1 MNEILDHLYLEHHGI
16 PAQKWGV
23 KHGPPYP
30 LDYEDHSPAQKKA
43 MRKAARAQRHENK
56 ATLKGERADK
66 YREAHTIP
74 VGTKIYRT
82 SVRDNEDTNGIKYV
96 SYLDADRNHYKG
108 GWIRQTGNADKA
120 YEYEYELKE
129 DLKVPS
135 RRELSSVVNSV
146 IKSNPTYVPKT
157 VNAWLDM
164 CMPEGSENRY
174 YESVDNQGNYD
185 KKKWNSYVK
194 ECERKFKDMSL
205 NEAYYYTAQTFGKNK
220 EIRGKVI
227 DELKKRGYNAM
238 VDEASVGGQNGYKKE
253 GIDPLIVFDGS
264 VLNTTNM
271 KEISRKEEAKAKKA
285 DDKFERNS
293 NKRKFAQWGIEFE
306 DEKAMITYPQ
316 NDYRSYLEHHG
327 TPGQKW
333 GVRKAAWYPIAA
345 FQKASNKVGT
355 KAREFR
361 EKRAAERKR
370 KQRAANL
377 QKAREARAKKAQETK
392 DFEAEKKRILTSGT
406 PGEVIKISSKL
417 SNQEIQDALNR
428 NRNLEQLRA
437 AERTRV
443 KDIKDAEFNAKY
455 EKLDN
460 IARTVSKATEYANTA
475 KGALDV
481 YKGIKK
487 LLEGDE
493 PKITNIAEILKHPE
507 RATDEQIKAAS
518 IRKKY
523 EESLGIGKE
532 NKPEAKPQQT
542 NETGDKKPNES
553 NTKQTESYTKSTK
566 SDPNNKS
573 NLHTSE
579 DSEPRSYTKN
589 VNSDPNAKQSHHDYE
604 QSGSKRSNVIDGE
617 WRDVM
622 SSDQVSTALT
632 VASRAMNYYDSASG
646 QRAVKSFNNLLSGS
660 TQKQL
665 PDNRRNDRGQFL
677 LEDNNKKKG

>member
-1 MNEILDHLYLEHHGI
+1 MDEIFDYLYLEHHGI

-43 MRKAARAQRHENK
+43 MRKAARVQRHENK

-120 YEYEYELKE
+120 YEYDPELNE

-146 IKSNPTYVPKT
+146 IKSNPAYVPKT
-157 VNAWLDM
+157 VNTWLDM

-271 KEISRKEEAKAKKA
+271 KEISRKEEVKAKKA

-306 DEKAMITYPQ
+306 DEKAIITYPE
-316 NDYRSYLEHHG
+316 NDYRSFLEHHG
-327 TPGQKW
+327 IPGQKW

-345 FQKASNKVGT
+345 FQKASDKVGT
-355 KAREFR
+355 KVHEFK
-361 EKRAAERKR
+361 EKRAAARKA

-377 QKAREARAKKAQETK
+377 QKAREIRSKKVQEEK

-406 PGEVIKISSKL
+406 PGEVIKISNRL

-428 NRNLEQLRA
+428 NRNLEGLRA
-437 AERTRV
+437 AEKTRI

-455 EKLDN
+455 EKLDK
-460 IARTVSKATEYANTA
+460 IARTVGKVTEYANTA
-475 KGALDV
+475 KGALDA
-481 YKGIKK
+481 YNGIKK
-487 LLEGDE
+487 ILEGDAKPKISNIADILKNPEKYSDEDVKNAAIRDRNLKSMGYGQKKDEGSDSKPAESKPESSKATNESKPKEETYKQTVE
-493 PKITNIAEILKHPE
+493 PKPKAE
-507 RATDEQIKAAS
+507 KADNDQ
-518 IRKKY
+518 RG
-523 EESLGIGKE
+523 EF
-532 NKPEAKPQQT
+532 
-542 NETGDKKPNES
+542 
-553 NTKQTESYTKSTK
+553 KSK
-566 SDPNNKS
+566 
-573 NLHTSE
+573 
-579 DSEPRSYTKN
+579 
-589 VNSDPNAKQSHHDYE
+589 V
-604 QSGSKRSNVIDGE
+604 VDGE
-617 WRDVM
+617 WSEIVTPKN
-622 SSDQVSTALT
+622 VSTALT
-632 VASRAMNYYDSASG
+632 VMSRAMNSYGDMKNS
-646 QRAVKSFNNLLSGS
+646 S
-660 TQKQL
+660 TMK
-665 PDNRRNDRGQFL
+665 L
-677 LEDNNKKKG
+677 LEQKNIAQPIFERGADVDDDKRKR